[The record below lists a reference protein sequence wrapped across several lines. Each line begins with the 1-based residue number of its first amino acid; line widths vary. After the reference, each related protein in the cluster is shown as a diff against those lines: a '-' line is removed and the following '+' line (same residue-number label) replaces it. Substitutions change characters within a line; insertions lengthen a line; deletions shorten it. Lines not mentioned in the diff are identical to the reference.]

1 MKKVILI
8 GLGVV
13 IVLAL
18 LIQLVPVNR
27 ENPAVVTQV
36 SWDSPETRAL
46 WEHACADCHSNET
59 TWPWYSY
66 VAPVSW
72 LVARDVREG
81 REKFNIS
88 DLTTSRLDKMMREIA
103 EVVQEGEMPM
113 PIYLVTHPEA
123 RLTSAERDALVK
135 GLQATLSQAS
145 AKK

>member
-1 MKKVILI
+1 MKKMILI

-36 SWDSPETRAL
+36 TWDSPETQVL
-46 WEHACADCHSNET
+46 WDRACADCHSSET
-59 TWPWYSY
+59 AWPWYSY

-113 PIYLVTHPEA
+113 PIYLVTHPGA
-123 RLTSAERDALVK
+123 RLTSAERDTLVK

-145 AKK
+145 ANK

>member
-8 GLGVV
+8 GLVVV

-36 SWDSPETRAL
+36 SWDSPETQAL
-46 WEHACADCHSNET
+46 WDRTCADCHSNET